1 MTEEEQVPHYLEMW
15 KQTIAVQQHFNDIEW
30 RIRSLALTA
39 LTFALGAAALA
50 AREKAAIQIFGWQV
64 QLSFTIL
71 LLGLFLWIAFYFV
84 DQIWYHRLL
93 IGAVKHGEALEE
105 VLRENLPAA
114 GLTTQISKS
123 SPYQFSVGFG
133 RFNHQFKKTMH
144 SSAKMRT
151 FYLIGAS
158 ALLIPAIAFQLS
170 GS

>member
-1 MTEEEQVPHYLEMW
+1 MDDEAKVPHYVEMW

-50 AREKAAIQIFGWQV
+50 ARQKSAIQLFGWQM

-71 LLGLFLWIAFYFV
+71 ILGLFLWLAFYFV

-105 VLRENLPAA
+105 VLRGALPEA
-114 GLTTQISKS
+114 GLTMQISKS
-123 SPYQFSVGFG
+123 SPYQFNIGFG
-133 RFNHQFKKTMH
+133 RFKYCPKEPMH

-151 FYLIGAS
+151 FYMIGAL
-158 ALLIPAIAFQLS
+158 ALLLPAIAFQVS
-170 GS
+170 G